1 MKRILPLNLIAAS
14 IALGLSTGASAADT
28 KTKAS
33 ATPEPKKT
41 AQAAAA
47 PAKARP
53 LPMNSRADSIDNT
66 NKTFTMKRKDGVEV
80 KHVLAATAEIKNG
93 DAPASFSDI
102 KKGDWVSGSRFKKSE
117 TEYEVVK
124 ITKFGP
130 REKKDDKKEEK
141 KQ

>member
-1 MKRILPLNLIAAS
+1 MKRVLILNLIAAS
-14 IALGLSTGASAADT
+14 IALGLSAGASAADT

-41 AQAAAA
+41 AEAAA

-53 LPMNSRADSIDNT
+53 LPMNSRADSIDHT
-66 NKTFTMKRKDGVEV
+66 NKTFTMKRRDGVEV

-130 REKKDDKKEEK
+130 RAKKDDKKDEK